1 MSVRDVNHG
10 GGHQRVSTRGG
21 HRGFTLIEL
30 MVAMLLGL
38 IVIGGVASVFLA
50 NQQTYRTNNALA
62 DVQESARLAVELL
75 AHDIRNAQLTGCN
88 NNARFTNVLTNG
100 PANGGTDWWANWGN
114 AIVGYAG
121 GTTDPAV
128 TSGTAQ
134 TNRVST
140 TDSIELLGAADTTM
154 SVNVHSPSAAT
165 PSFTING
172 SAGDLQSGDVIV
184 VCDPDHATILKTT
197 KYTDSTKTIT
207 YDATNNCST
216 GLGYP
221 GVCVASGNPY
231 TFGQSALIAKLS
243 AVDWYIGV
251 NPAGGKSL
259 YRVSL
264 SNDGAGVVKANS
276 FQEMVRNVIGMK
288 ITYLQ
293 SGTTSFV
300 APASVSSW
308 AGVTAVQ
315 VQLKV
320 QSDDVRAGTNVQ
332 GQAQALARDV
342 TITAT
347 LRNRVN

>member
-1 MSVRDVNHG
+1 MSARNMKKDGAHRTVPGV
-10 GGHQRVSTRGG
+10 VAS
-21 HRGFTLIEL
+21 RGFTLIEL
-30 MVAMLLGL
+30 MVALLLGL

-50 NQQTYRTNNALA
+50 NQQTYRTNNALG
-62 DVQESARLAVELL
+62 DVQDSSRLAFEML

-88 NNARFTNVLTNG
+88 NNARFTNVLKNG
-100 PANGGTDWWANWGN
+100 PANGGTAWWANWGN
-114 AIVGYAG
+114 AIAGYG
-121 GTTDPAV
+121 SGTTDPAV
-128 TSGTAQ
+128 TSGTAA

-140 TDSIELLGAADTTM
+140 TDSIELLGAADTTI

-165 PSFTING
+165 PQFTING
-172 SAGDLQSGDVIV
+172 TAGDLQSGDVIV

-197 KYTDSTKTIT
+197 TYTASSNTIT

-251 NPAGGKSL
+251 NPVGGQSL
-259 YRVSL
+259 YRTALV
-264 SNDGAGVVKANS
+264 NNAGVLTTS
-276 FQEMVRNVIGMK
+276 PQEMVRNVTGMT

-300 APASVSSW
+300 AAASVTNW
-308 AGVTAVQ
+308 AGVTAAQ
-315 VQLKV
+315 VQLTL
-320 QSDDVRAGTNVQ
+320 QSADALAGTNAKPLV
-332 GQAQALARDV
+332 R
-342 TITAT
+342 TFTTTAT

>member
-1 MSVRDVNHG
+1 MSVSDVNG
-10 GGHQRVSTRGG
+10 DGACRRVSSTRR

-30 MVAMLLGL
+30 MVALLLGL

-50 NQQTYRTNNALA
+50 NQQTYRTNNALG
-62 DVQESARLAVELL
+62 DVQDSARLAVELL
-75 AHDIRNAQLTGCN
+75 AHDVRNAQLTGCN

-100 PANGGTDWWANWGN
+100 PANSGTDWWANWGN

-121 GTTDPAV
+121 GTDDPAI
-128 TSGTAQ
+128 TSGTAE

-165 PSFTING
+165 PQFTING

-197 KYTDSTKTIT
+197 TYTDSTKTIT

-251 NPAGGKSL
+251 NPSLGQSL
-259 YRVSL
+259 YRAALV
-264 SNDGAGVVKANS
+264 NNAGVLS
-276 FQEMVRNVIGMK
+276 IGTQEMVRNVTGMT

-300 APASVSSW
+300 APASVTNW
-308 AGVTAVQ
+308 AGVTAAQ
-315 VQLKV
+315 VQLTV
-320 QSDDVRAGTNVQ
+320 RSDDVRAGTDAKPLV
-332 GQAQALARDV
+332 R
-342 TITAT
+342 TFSTTAT

>member
-1 MSVRDVNHG
+1 MSVRDVKNDG
-10 GGHQRVSTRGG
+10 ARWRVPGARRP
-21 HRGFTLIEL
+21 RGFTLIEL
-30 MVAMLLGL
+30 MVALLLGL

-50 NQQTYRTNNALA
+50 NQQTYRTNNALG
-62 DVQESARLAVELL
+62 DVQDSSRLAFEML

-88 NNARFTNVLTNG
+88 NNVRFTNVLLNG
-100 PANGGTDWWANWGN
+100 PANGGTAWWANWGN
-114 AIVGYAG
+114 AIVGYGPGVA
-121 GTTDPAV
+121 DPAV
-128 TSGTAQ
+128 TTGTAK

-154 SVNVHSPSAAT
+154 SVNLHSPSAGT
-165 PSFTING
+165 PNFTING
-172 SAGDLQSGDVIV
+172 SAGDLQSGDVII

-197 KYTDSTKTIT
+197 KYTDATKTIT

-231 TFGQSALIAKLS
+231 TFGQSALVSKLS

-251 NPAGGKSL
+251 NPNGGQSL

-264 SNDGAGVVKANS
+264 VNTAGVLSTTA
-276 FQEMVRNVIGMK
+276 QEMVRNVTAMT

-300 APASVSSW
+300 TAASVTNW
-308 AGVTAVQ
+308 AGVTAAQ
-315 VQLKV
+315 VQLTL
-320 QSDDVRAGTNVQ
+320 QSDDARAGTN
-332 GQAQALARDV
+332 AQALTR
-342 TITAT
+342 TFSTTAT

>member
-1 MSVRDVNHG
+1 MSARNMKKDGAHRTVPGV
-10 GGHQRVSTRGG
+10 VAS
-21 HRGFTLIEL
+21 RGFTLIEL
-30 MVAMLLGL
+30 MVALLLGL

-50 NQQTYRTNNALA
+50 NQQTYRTNNALG
-62 DVQESARLAVELL
+62 DVQDSSRLAFEML

-88 NNARFTNVLTNG
+88 NNARFTNVLKNG
-100 PANGGTDWWANWGN
+100 PANGGTAWWANWGN
-114 AIVGYAG
+114 AIAGYG
-121 GTTDPAV
+121 SGTTDSAV
-128 TSGTAQ
+128 TSGTAA

-140 TDSIELLGAADTTM
+140 TDSIELLGAADTTI

-165 PSFTING
+165 PQFTING
-172 SAGDLQSGDVIV
+172 TAGDLQSGDVIV

-197 KYTDSTKTIT
+197 TYTASSNTIT

-251 NPAGGKSL
+251 NPVGGQSL
-259 YRVSL
+259 YRTALV
-264 SNDGAGVVKANS
+264 NNAGVLTTS
-276 FQEMVRNVIGMK
+276 PQEMVRNVTGMT

-300 APASVSSW
+300 AAASVTNW
-308 AGVTAVQ
+308 AGVTAAQ
-315 VQLKV
+315 VQLTL
-320 QSDDVRAGTNVQ
+320 QSADALAGTNAKPLV
-332 GQAQALARDV
+332 R
-342 TITAT
+342 TFTTTAT